1 MSGII
6 LVSASGRGASADIST
21 HFPLLPF
28 LCFLYLPA
36 APHQVLAP
44 DVLLSFVI
52 LLGLG

>member
-21 HFPLLPF
+21 YFSLLPF
-28 LCFLYLPA
+28 LYFLYLPA
-36 APHQVLAP
+36 APHPVLAP
-44 DVLLSFVI
+44 DVFVSFVI